1 MRSFTIDYTPT
12 EKQAK
17 FHSCPADEVLFGGS
31 AGGGK
36 SMALLMEAIVEA
48 LEVPGNRCLLMR
60 RTYPELEKSL
70 IHTSLQI
77 IPKDLGRYN
86 DGKKRWT
93 FVNGSIIDF
102 GYCENENDV
111 TKYQSAEYG
120 FIGFDEL
127 THFTEFQYT
136 YMLSRLRSTVEGVWP
151 RMRAATNPGGVGHAW
166 VKKYFIDPAP
176 PETVWTTDEGLTRCF
191 IPATVYDNPY
201 LMEADPGYIRRLE
214 SLDEDSKRALLYGDW
229 DVFAGQAFKEF
240 NRDLHVVKPFSIPKN
255 WTRYRSLDWGYSK
268 PFAVLW
274 GAVDGDENIYIY
286 REFYGCEKGRYDTG
300 IKLDAK
306 EVGKEIAK
314 LSRFEKYRKSVADPA
329 CFSKHGYKG
338 ETIADLLKEGGAKF
352 ERGYNDRIQGKN
364 YIHEKL
370 KIKDDGKPS
379 LFIFENCIH
388 LIRTLPAL
396 VYDKSRPEDVDTKGE
411 DHLYDALRYMVSAR
425 MRHFTQKKSPV
436 RRPINPYTG
445 R

>member
-1 MRSFTIDYTPT
+1 MPAYAPDLSRS
-12 EKQAK
+12 
-17 FHSCPADEVLFGGS
+17 
-31 AGGGK
+31 
-36 SMALLMEAIVEA
+36 
-48 LEVPGNRCLLMR
+48 
-60 RTYPELEKSL
+60 EKSL

-151 RMRAATNPGGVGHAW
+151 RMRAATNPGGIGHAW

-229 DVFAGQAFKEF
+229 DVFAGQAFKNLIVTCTLLNLF
-240 NRDLHVVKPFSIPKN
+240 
-255 WTRYRSLDWGYSK
+255 
-268 PFAVLW
+268 
-274 GAVDGDENIYIY
+274 
-286 REFYGCEKGRYDTG
+286 DT
-300 IKLDAK
+300 
-306 EVGKEIAK
+306 
-314 LSRFEKYRKSVADPA
+314 
-329 CFSKHGYKG
+329 
-338 ETIADLLKEGGAKF
+338 
-352 ERGYNDRIQGKN
+352 
-364 YIHEKL
+364 
-370 KIKDDGKPS
+370 
-379 LFIFENCIH
+379 
-388 LIRTLPAL
+388 
-396 VYDKSRPEDVDTKGE
+396 
-411 DHLYDALRYMVSAR
+411 
-425 MRHFTQKKSPV
+425 
-436 RRPINPYTG
+436 
-445 R
+445 